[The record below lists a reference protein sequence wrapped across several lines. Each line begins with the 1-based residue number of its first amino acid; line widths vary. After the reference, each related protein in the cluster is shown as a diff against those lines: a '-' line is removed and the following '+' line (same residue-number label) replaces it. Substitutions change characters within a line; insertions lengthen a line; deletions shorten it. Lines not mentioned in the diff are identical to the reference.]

1 MVLVLED
8 WQERLQ
14 ALKARLVPASV
25 VLAIE
30 DHGLRGQV
38 VEGDQ
43 AWAAALPAGICAQ
56 GQPTNGTAL
65 ADFLGDLL
73 LDHGLLTPR
82 VRASLPP
89 LAAHWR
95 LIQWP
100 LGEWPEEA
108 AEAIRLLDPDLRL
121 PFRLDEA
128 YLDLQPLPGTPT
140 QALLVAAP
148 RRLVR
153 DWISVFDGAGA
164 QLDRLQP
171 TETVEW
177 QALQTLLGPADQ
189 GVLQVLLALEP
200 TMSRL
205 LIVADGLPCYERVL
219 PGIGQPFQSEA
230 VLSLVGAVQRCIQFW
245 RQQQGGPLDGPE
257 RWWLHGPLAAQEGLE
272 ALLRAG
278 GVERLERV
286 DLPVVPVLAA
296 PSGSGIDLL
305 RERRAEL
312 GVPEPVPGETGR
324 LLRRGSAIG
333 AGLLGLS
340 LAALAFTSVR
350 EIGLGGQRQSL
361 QAQEA
366 SANQLDAELQQER
379 LAAKKLQ
386 ESNRKLVSA
395 LVSLD
400 SGSALLQA
408 LVQVT
413 PAQVQL
419 TEARVEGD
427 GLSLK
432 GLAADPQAYGRINAL
447 VLALKQIPLFD
458 GSRIVL
464 RKAARLEAA
473 AQGNPAPAAGVSPAA
488 AAPSPPVNF
497 EIQAGFRARNGVS
510 DLATLQQLQADGLL
524 RRLRVLQQQGVQP

>member
-1 MVLVLED
+1 
-8 WQERLQ
+8 
-14 ALKARLVPASV
+14 
-25 VLAIE
+25 LAIE

-219 PGIGQPFQSEA
+219 PGIGHVPQEEA
-230 VLSLVGAVQRCIQFW
+230 
-245 RQQQGGPLDGPE
+245 P
-257 RWWLHGPLAAQEGLE
+257 QET
-272 ALLRAG
+272 
-278 GVERLERV
+278 
-286 DLPVVPVLAA
+286 
-296 PSGSGIDLL
+296 I
-305 RERRAEL
+305 
-312 GVPEPVPGETGR
+312 
-324 LLRRGSAIG
+324 
-333 AGLLGLS
+333 
-340 LAALAFTSVR
+340 
-350 EIGLGGQRQSL
+350 
-361 QAQEA
+361 
-366 SANQLDAELQQER
+366 
-379 LAAKKLQ
+379 
-386 ESNRKLVSA
+386 
-395 LVSLD
+395 
-400 SGSALLQA
+400 
-408 LVQVT
+408 
-413 PAQVQL
+413 
-419 TEARVEGD
+419 
-427 GLSLK
+427 
-432 GLAADPQAYGRINAL
+432 
-447 VLALKQIPLFD
+447 IPLRDF
-458 GSRIVL
+458 L
-464 RKAARLEAA
+464 AR
-473 AQGNPAPAAGVSPAA
+473 
-488 AAPSPPVNF
+488 
-497 EIQAGFRARNGVS
+497 
-510 DLATLQQLQADGLL
+510 
-524 RRLRVLQQQGVQP
+524 